1 MGNDVLATLTR
12 LQTGTDIKT
21 ALDFFDSLPSVDTP
35 EMIGNWR
42 GSKFAT
48 GNPLDGLLETY
59 GWHGKRF
66 ETPDAVHPLV
76 FRRPNGT
83 LFCANPSR
91 LPMSL
96 IVKHA
101 NKLGNKTLVGL
112 IRRVAVVL
120 ATQRPQA
127 RLRMT
132 QYRGVVSA
140 TMIYDTL
147 PINDVFRLIDPDTL
161 VGAMDLRGL
170 KTPFMFVLRRETS
183 P

>member
-1 MGNDVLATLTR
+1 VNDVLTTLSR
-12 LQTGTDIKT
+12 LQSGTDIKT
-21 ALDFFDSLPSVDTP
+21 ALQFFDSLAPVETA
-35 EMIGNWR
+35 ELIGNWR

-66 ETPDAVHPLV
+66 EGPDAVHPLV

-91 LPMSL
+91 LPMPL

-101 NKLGNKTLVGL
+101 DKLSNKTLAGL
-112 IRRVAVVL
+112 VRRTSVVL
-120 ATQRPQA
+120 ATRQPQA

-140 TMIYDTL
+140 TMIYDRL
-147 PINDVFRLIDPDTL
+147 PINDVFRQVDPDTL

-170 KTPFMFVLRRETS
+170 KAPFMFVLQRETS
-183 P
+183 L

>member
-1 MGNDVLATLTR
+1 VTDLRATLSQ
-12 LQTGTDIKT
+12 LQTGADIQT
-21 ALDFFDSLPSVDTP
+21 ALQFFDSLAPVETA
-35 EMIGNWR
+35 ELIGNWR

-66 ETPDAVHPLV
+66 EGPDAVHPLV

-101 NKLGNKTLVGL
+101 DMLGNKTLAGL
-112 IRRVAVVL
+112 IRRASVVL
-120 ATQRPQA
+120 ATHKPQA

-140 TMIYDTL
+140 TMIYDRL
-147 PINDVFRLIDPDTL
+147 PINDVFRQVDPDTL

-170 KTPFMFVLRRETS
+170 KSPFMFVLQRETS
-183 P
+183 L